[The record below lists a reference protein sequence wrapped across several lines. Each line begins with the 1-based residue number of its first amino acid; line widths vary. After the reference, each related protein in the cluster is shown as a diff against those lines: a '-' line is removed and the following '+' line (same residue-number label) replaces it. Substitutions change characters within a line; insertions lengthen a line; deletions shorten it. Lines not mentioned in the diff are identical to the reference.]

1 MSIRS
6 SLQILALVV
15 LTGVSGSVLA
25 NQCQV
30 SAFSDLQKVGETR
43 LKVWFWDVY
52 DAQLRTDTGQFEGA
66 SQRALQLSYLRD
78 IKAQDLVET
87 TAEEW
92 ERMGIVLSEQHRS
105 WLEQLQSMWPNVTK
119 GDCITLVET
128 SQGYAEFYGPEGL
141 LGEIP
146 AKQFT
151 DDFLAIWL
159 AEESR
164 FKTER
169 NELIGAQ

>member
-1 MSIRS
+1 
-6 SLQILALVV
+6 
-15 LTGVSGSVLA
+15 
-25 NQCQV
+25 
-30 SAFSDLQKVGETR
+30 
-43 LKVWFWDVY
+43 
-52 DAQLRTDTGQFEGA
+52 
-66 SQRALQLSYLRD
+66 
-78 IKAQDLVET
+78 
-87 TAEEW
+87 
-92 ERMGIVLSEQHRS
+92 
-105 WLEQLQSMWPNVTK
+105 MWPNVTK

-128 SQGYAEFYGPEGL
+128 SQGYAEFYGSEGL